1 MSDASSDKPTGGEGT
16 FWLYKHD
23 LLLGPVAY
31 EDLVEEI
38 ESGNVGPSAE
48 VCRQGSGSE
57 FRPISEE
64 PLFMVALAKAGARQK
79 VEAQHRDAVST
90 RRKAAGRHLAAIVLV
105 SALGVLLIGLG
116 ARWLAVN
123 RPWERKVVLPD
134 PIITDEM
141 PVIALASVRSAAGD
155 DDEGMAYPVGG
166 KPSQDAAGKTAQA
179 QPSAQQGNAVASAAR
194 PNEPRKTASP
204 SARSAP
210 RQNRAERDG
219 LSSQQ
224 EWDED
229 AIQRIV
235 ASKKKTLHP
244 CLTAEAHRQSE
255 SNPTWSARIPLEFT
269 VSNSGKVTKLWIDH
283 HEYKDSGSELYKC
296 MFKTLSGWKFPAY
309 SGEQANISL
318 AFNVQAR

>member
-1 MSDASSDKPTGGEGT
+1 MSDASSERQTGGEGT
-16 FWLYKHD
+16 FWLYKQHE

-38 ESGNVGPSAE
+38 EAGNVGPTAV
-48 VCRQGSGSE
+48 VCQQGSGSE
-57 FRPISEE
+57 FRPIGEE
-64 PLFMVALAKAGARQK
+64 PLFMVALAKAEARQK

-90 RRKAAGRHLAAIVLV
+90 RRKAAGLNAAVIVLAAAV
-105 SALGVLLIGLG
+105 GVLLMGLG

-141 PVIALASVRSAAGD
+141 PVIALAAGRGASGD

-166 KPSQDAAGKTAQA
+166 KPSQESGKSAQA
-179 QPSAQQGNAVASAAR
+179 QQPQGTAVASAAR
-194 PNEPRKTASP
+194 PHDAKKPASP
-204 SARSAP
+204 PARSAA
-210 RQNRAERDG
+210 RQSKAGRDG

-269 VSNSGKVTKLWIDH
+269 IANSGRVSKLWIDH

-296 MFKTLSGWKFPAY
+296 MFKTLSTWKFPAY

>member
-1 MSDASSDKPTGGEGT
+1 MSDATSERPAGGEGT
-16 FWLYKHD
+16 FWLYKQHD

-31 EDLVEEI
+31 EDLIEEI
-38 ESGNVGPSAE
+38 EAGNVGDTAV
-48 VCRQGSGSE
+48 VCQQGSGSE
-57 FRPISEE
+57 FHPIGED

-90 RRKAAGRHLAAIVLV
+90 RRKAAGLNVAAIVLV
-105 SALGVLLIGLG
+105 SIVGVLLIGFG

-166 KPSQDAAGKTAQA
+166 KPGQDSGKAAQA
-179 QPSAQQGNAVASAAR
+179 QQPAQGTAVASAAR
-194 PNEPRKTASP
+194 PGDARKQSPQAS
-204 SARSAP
+204 RSAARP
-210 RQNRAERDG
+210 SGRSERDG
-219 LSSQQ
+219 LASQQ
-224 EWDED
+224 EWDEE

-255 SNPTWSARIPLEFT
+255 SNPNWSARIPLEFT
-269 VSNSGKVTKLWIDH
+269 ISNAGRVSKLWIDH
-283 HEYKDSGSELYKC
+283 YEYKDSGSELYKC
-296 MFKTLSGWKFPAY
+296 MFKTLSTWKFPAY